1 MSESNIIN
9 WQSFELPDSFKQGN
23 ILHSFIKPIFALEED
38 PSKGRLSELING
50 RNPGLSGKILET
62 LAKTT
67 KDRESGQLFNYTNY
81 PYLLTGK
88 KIWEKHMDR
97 FPSEEQRL
105 ATIVHNLCTKDYNI
119 KIIDADE
126 NPIFDLS
133 KCLKEINKANYG
145 LTYQLAT
152 LSILA
157 TTWQQWDNL
166 RNDKSD
172 KKHEALLS
180 QLAKMIFPV
189 PTSVIDKRNSM
200 ISSETNDNVVDL
212 YSNAVAL
219 FEKGDYKKSAELF
232 TEIVTEHLTAP
243 YEILANSYTSLI
255 KCYGISS
262 IDIPTIGTKD
272 ELKRWALHYGS
283 NDIKPRSHE
292 IRQRPQR
299 SDTTD
304 NGFYLFNHLDNS

>member
-88 KIWEKHMDR
+88 KIWENHMDR

-119 KIIDADE
+119 KIFDADE

-145 LTYQLAT
+145 LTYQLAM

-189 PTSVIDKRNSM
+189 PTSVIDKRNSI

-212 YSNAVAL
+212 
-219 FEKGDYKKSAELF
+219 
-232 TEIVTEHLTAP
+232 
-243 YEILANSYTSLI
+243 
-255 KCYGISS
+255 
-262 IDIPTIGTKD
+262 
-272 ELKRWALHYGS
+272 
-283 NDIKPRSHE
+283 
-292 IRQRPQR
+292 
-299 SDTTD
+299 
-304 NGFYLFNHLDNS
+304 